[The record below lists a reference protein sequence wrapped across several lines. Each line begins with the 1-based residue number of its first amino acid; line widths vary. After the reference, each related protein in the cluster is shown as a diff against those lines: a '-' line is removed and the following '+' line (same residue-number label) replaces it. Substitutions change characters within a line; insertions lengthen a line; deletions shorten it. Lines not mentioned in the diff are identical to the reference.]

1 MAKKSSFILALL
13 ALCVLAGSSSGP
25 VEAALQGP
33 GTKTVQP
40 DQWRTWWGQATLRK
54 GTYTLQSQAPSAPAE
69 THSALLTST
78 ATWGDQVFSY
88 TTTTLAQ
95 LRTGSTP
102 NPWEVA
108 WSMFRFTDLTHYYWF
123 IVKPNGWE
131 LGKKHGSDT
140 QVFLATGTTPRLPV
154 GATYQVRIQAQGGVI
169 RVSVNGSL
177 VVDYTDPSPLLSGSV
192 GLYEE
197 DAKVT
202 FANVAVTA
210 L

>member
-1 MAKKSSFILALL
+1 MAKKSSFILVFLVL
-13 ALCVLAGSSSGP
+13 SLLAGSAG
-25 VEAALQGP
+25 AALAARAA
-33 GTKTVQP
+33 QP
-40 DQWRTWWGQATLRK
+40 SSWRTWWGQTSVRK
-54 GTYTLQSQAPSAPAE
+54 GTYTLQSQAPSSPGE
-69 THSALLTST
+69 THSALLTSS

-88 TTTTLAQ
+88 SASTLAQ
-95 LRTGSTP
+95 LRTGSAP

-131 LGKKHGSDT
+131 LGKKQGSDT
-140 QVFLATGTTPRLPV
+140 QIFLATGTAPSRPV
-154 GATYQVRIQAQGGVI
+154 GSTYQVRIEAQGGRI
-169 RVSVNGSL
+169 RVSLDGTP

-202 FANVAVTA
+202 FANVSVTP

>member
-1 MAKKSSFILALL
+1 MSKKSPFIFALL
-13 ALCVLAGSSSGP
+13 LLVVLAGTTG
-25 VEAALQGP
+25 AALAARTAQP
-33 GTKTVQP
+33 GS
-40 DQWRTWWGQATLRK
+40 WRTWWGQASVRK
-54 GTYTLQSQAPSAPAE
+54 GIYTLQSQAPSSAGE
-69 THSALLTST
+69 THSALLTSS

-88 TTTTLAQ
+88 TATTLAQ
-95 LRTGSTP
+95 LRTGSDP

-131 LGKKHGSDT
+131 LGKKQGSDT
-140 QVFLATGTTPRLPV
+140 QIFLATGSSPSMPA
-154 GATYQVRIQAQGGVI
+154 GASYAVRIQAQGGRI
-169 RVSVNGSL
+169 RVSVNGAP
-177 VVDYTDPSPLLSGSV
+177 VVDFTDPSPLLGGSV

-202 FANVAVTA
+202 FANVSVTP

>member
-1 MAKKSSFILALL
+1 MTRKSPFILLFLTLVLLAGTAGAALAAKKAQP
-13 ALCVLAGSSSGP
+13 GS
-25 VEAALQGP
+25 
-33 GTKTVQP
+33 
-40 DQWRTWWGQATLRK
+40 WRTWWGQASVRK
-54 GTYTLQSQAPSAPAE
+54 GTYTLQSQASSSAGE

-88 TTTTLAQ
+88 NTTTLAQ
-95 LRTGSTP
+95 LRTGTAP

-131 LGKKHGSDT
+131 LGKKQGSDT
-140 QVFLATGTTPRLPV
+140 QIFLATGSTPSRPV
-154 GATYQVRIQAQGGVI
+154 GATYQVRIQAQGARI
-169 RVSVNGSL
+169 RVSLDGAP
-177 VVDYTDPSPLLSGSV
+177 VVDYTDPSPLRSGSV

-202 FANVAVTA
+202 FASVSVSP

>member
-1 MAKKSSFILALL
+1 MAKKSPFILAFLVLALL
-13 ALCVLAGSSSGP
+13 AATAG
-25 VEAALQGP
+25 AALAARAA
-33 GTKTVQP
+33 QP
-40 DQWRTWWGQATLRK
+40 TQWRTWWGQVSVRK
-54 GTYTLQSQAPSAPAE
+54 GIYSLQSQAPTSPAE

-88 TTTTLAQ
+88 TATTAAQ
-95 LRTGSTP
+95 LRTGSGP

-131 LGKKHGSDT
+131 LGKKQGSDT
-140 QVFLATGTTPRLPV
+140 QIFLATGSTPSEPL
-154 GATYQVRIQAQGGVI
+154 GASYQVRVEAQGGRI
-169 RVSVNGSL
+169 RVSVNGTQ
-177 VVDYTDPSPLLSGSV
+177 VVDYTDPNPLAGGSV

-202 FANVAVTA
+202 FANVSVSS

>member
-1 MAKKSSFILALL
+1 MAKKSSFILAFLAAALL
-13 ALCVLAGSSSGP
+13 AGTGSGA
-25 VEAALQGP
+25 VRAALAAKGAQA
-33 GTKTVQP
+33 
-40 DQWRTWWGQATLRK
+40 DQWRTWWGQVSVRK
-54 GTYTLQSQAPSAPAE
+54 GAYTLQSQAPSSPAE

-78 ATWGDQVFSY
+78 STWSDQVFSY
-88 TTTTLAQ
+88 TATTLAQ
-95 LRTGSTP
+95 LRTGSPP

-131 LGKKHGSDT
+131 LGKKQGSDT
-140 QVFLATGTTPRLPV
+140 QIFLATGTTPSQPV
-154 GATYQVRIQAQGGVI
+154 GTAYQVRVQAQAGRI
-169 RVSVNGSL
+169 RISVNGTP
-177 VVDYTDPSPLLSGSV
+177 VVDYTDSSPLLSGSV

-202 FANVAVTA
+202 FANVSVVP

>member
-1 MAKKSSFILALL
+1 MAKKSSFILVFLVLSLL
-13 ALCVLAGSSSGP
+13 AGTG
-25 VEAALQGP
+25 AALAARAA
-33 GTKTVQP
+33 QP
-40 DQWRTWWGQATLRK
+40 SSWRTWWGQTSVRK
-54 GTYTLQSQAPSAPAE
+54 GTYTLQSQAPSSPGE
-69 THSALLTST
+69 THSALLTSS

-88 TTTTLAQ
+88 SASTLAQ
-95 LRTGSTP
+95 LRTGSAP

-131 LGKKHGSDT
+131 LGKKQGSDT
-140 QVFLATGTTPRLPV
+140 QIFLATGTTPSRPV
-154 GATYQVRIQAQGGVI
+154 GSAYQVRIEAQGGRI
-169 RVSVNGSL
+169 RVSLDGTP

-202 FANVAVTA
+202 FANVSVTP